1 MLTLSPPFVR
11 PRRYI
16 ITYDSFVPGDGLFTD
31 TTFTKPDM
39 TCTGFGDS
47 GLTMQGAGPLLEG
60 DSEADAEFDSFAQ
73 KYQRQYEYV
82 AAGSVYCAMGSGL
95 AESRAH

>member
-1 MLTLSPPFVR
+1 
-11 PRRYI
+11 
-16 ITYDSFVPGDGLFTD
+16 
-31 TTFTKPDM
+31 M
-39 TCTGFGDS
+39 TCTGFRDS

-82 AAGSVYCAMGSGL
+82 AAGF
-95 AESRAH
+95 